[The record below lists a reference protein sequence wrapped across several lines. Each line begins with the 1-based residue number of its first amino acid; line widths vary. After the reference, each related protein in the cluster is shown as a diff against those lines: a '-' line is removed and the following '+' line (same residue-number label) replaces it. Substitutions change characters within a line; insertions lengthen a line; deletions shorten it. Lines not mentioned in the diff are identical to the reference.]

1 MGILKSLFTLG
12 KSFVAQAEDA
22 IDEAQGVRMLEQHSR
37 RKSRGWIKRV
47 NRWIYWR
54 GWLSHDN

>member
-22 IDEAQGVRMLEQHSR
+22 IDEAQ
-37 RKSRGWIKRV
+37 
-47 NRWIYWR
+47 
-54 GWLSHDN
+54 

>member
-22 IDEAQGVRMLEQHSR
+22 IDEAQGVRMLEHIFATQKPS
-37 RKSRGWIKRV
+37 WIKRV
-47 NRWIYWR
+47 NPEWIYWR
-54 GWLSHDN
+54 G

>member
-22 IDEAQGVRMLEQHSR
+22 IDEAQGGTYAGAAYSR
-37 RKSRGWIKRV
+37 RKSRAG
-47 NRWIYWR
+47 
-54 GWLSHDN
+54 